1 MKSVP
6 GLSHFWDCLACPSV
20 GRVCRPL
27 PRNFGGYI
35 LSTTERF
42 HMRRFLLILL
52 IALLPIRGFAGG
64 VMAVEMST
72 QALNAINLIAGH
84 AYPSGDSGLFDG
96 QALDQA
102 TPECPGHAQ
111 AASGVAAHSHDTQ
124 PTTDDHCKNCSVC
137 QICNSLAIAGSVAIP
152 AGLLPAQSPKP
163 AIGVSFASAALATSL
178 KPPIS

>member
-1 MKSVP
+1 
-6 GLSHFWDCLACPSV
+6 
-20 GRVCRPL
+20 
-27 PRNFGGYI
+27 
-35 LSTTERF
+35 
-42 HMRRFLLILL
+42 MRRFFLILL

-72 QALNAINLIAGH
+72 QTLNAINMVAGY
-84 AYPSGDSGLFDG
+84 AYPSVDSGLFDG
-96 QALDQA
+96 KTLEQAS
-102 TPECPGHAQ
+102 PECPGHSE

-124 PTTDDHCKNCSVC
+124 DTPNDHCKNCSVC

-163 AIGVSFASAALATSL
+163 AIGVSFASAALASGL

>member
-6 GLSHFWDCLACPSV
+6 GLSRFWMCLMPV
-20 GRVCRPL
+20 GSRL
-27 PRNFGGYI
+27 AWNFGGFI

-42 HMRRFLLILL
+42 PMRRFLLILL

-72 QALNAINLIAGH
+72 QTLNAINMVAGY

-96 QALDQA
+96 QTLDLTA
-102 TPECPGHAQ
+102 PECPGHSE

-124 PTTDDHCKNCSVC
+124 DTTDDHCKNCSVC

-152 AGLLPAQSPKP
+152 AGLLPAQAPRRGV
-163 AIGVSFASAALATSL
+163 GVSFASAALAASL